1 MESAIDIQA
10 LFDLGFVVAGFIAFA
25 MGYSKGG
32 QR

>member
-1 MESAIDIQA
+1 MESVDVQA
-10 LFDLGFVVAGFIAFA
+10 LFDLGFVVSGFIAFA